1 MEGCLEFRFVGISRA
16 FAFRS
21 IEVHSSNALKRASAI
36 LLCILFCMELANAQP
51 ASECQ
56 PTINPDFLAKHD
68 DLATGKLP
76 AADYL
81 DRVLECNVPRVGQL
95 DRLPSNW
102 IDAERAAYS
111 SVLEKTKPQVLV
123 VPFQVQG
130 YALDRIERALM
141 SIDLTYELSA
151 LLDVSDPTIVAR
163 ALGEGSRRID
173 PTTILELAH
182 RVHVRKVIVPF
193 VGHDNSHAMTIT
205 IQVLDV
211 EASNTRMR
219 VLETKQKDWRAVP
232 FTDDVPPFIKFHQM
246 LPQILA
252 DLSLSSPR
260 RRHLARTSEQITG
273 SSFSVSPTELV
284 SGHRLP
290 ASAALSVLGALESP
304 TAELA
309 RERLFQRALI
319 DSMNFDSPG
328 ANTAFLQA
336 YALMSLQHRPAA
348 LALLRDASAPDAV
361 VLRALL
367 NGDLPGARG
376 AVSRVTDPLKSL
388 LLQISIE
395 DTRQEYGDPSPADL
409 SGTLALF
416 GTHADDWLPLVKG
429 RFGDSNSWTVDSA
442 EEIKLLLDRAF
453 PRLELALESIEAGD
467 ELLRSIPNN
476 SLDVVMDIASARH
489 VRKVAAQ
496 LEPAKCCAGGSAF
509 ATPWDLLWL
518 IEGRADARLIRRLQ
532 MISGHQGN
540 LRRAL
545 SVLDEYE
552 PFFSGHPGMAAERGL
567 AASGLLASEP
577 DDLRA
582 DRRAVIKQ
590 SGLLAAQTGSGENQ
604 VGFRGVGALGN
615 VSPDIAGLF
624 WHVYAYDFPRRPF
637 WPLLTVLKDRY
648 FDQPT
653 YERSARESLLYSTT
667 DLDPI
672 ANIPSATDEQ
682 KRSLANDLQTRFI
695 GAPGR
700 SGILALLHPS
710 TAPPLDPIEE
720 LRKEIQEEPDTWL
733 NYYNLGVMLVRR
745 DDDYPA
751 AATLFL
757 SYPQFHSH
765 DPPNR
770 VALSHEAYDA
780 AAYLYLHGHTELSEP
795 LYRIAANLH
804 TGSEPEM
811 SATSRLLLLSRNFS
825 GAMAATFDR
834 ATQYPSAYAYRDYLS
849 FLHATGHGKEA
860 WQVFP
865 SLSVEFDLPLVWI
878 SALVG
883 HRMEGRSDGYVRE
896 WLQRPEIRAARFH
909 AQQFGPAFAI
919 MWSATDR
926 KPPSDLADF
935 VASLIDGPGPHQS
948 DLTYFAAGYTELRY
962 EHWQKASAAFAMSK
976 HYPDALPYRTMAAV
990 KTGDRNWLDKTYG
1003 NSEFRIQ
1010 YPAQFYESLGHAIYA
1025 GDRHENDA
1033 ALEFLRRAFNDRPN
1047 TDNSVIST
1055 EYEYSE
1061 VCEWLYEE
1069 THDQRFVDRLLQ
1081 WVKSYQNVQPT
1092 QAWAYAM
1099 EYTYREPG
1107 APRKRALAL
1116 TLYLDPLSPRIKH
1129 ATPAEIKEAREW
1141 LKSNNPF
1148 MNHAV
1153 QSIDGAPTTT
1163 ASNSA
1168 SPRNW

>member
-1 MEGCLEFRFVGISRA
+1 L
-16 FAFRS
+16 
-21 IEVHSSNALKRASAI
+21 
-36 LLCILFCMELANAQP
+36 P
-51 ASECQ
+51 
-56 PTINPDFLAKHD
+56 AKHY

-76 AADYL
+76 APDYL
-81 DRVLECNVPRVGQL
+81 DAVLECNVPRVGHL

-102 IDAERAAYS
+102 LDAERAVYS
-111 SVLEKTKPQVLV
+111 AALEKAKTQILV

-151 LLDVSDPTIVAR
+151 RLDVPDPTLVAR
-163 ALGEGSRRID
+163 AVGEGSRRID
-173 PTTILELAH
+173 QAAILELA
-182 RVHVRKVIVPF
+182 RRIHVRKVIVPF

-211 EASNTRMR
+211 EPTNSGMR
-219 VLETKQKDWRAVP
+219 VVETKQQDWRAIP
-232 FTDDVPPFIKFHQM
+232 FTDDAPPFMKFHQI

-252 DLSLSSPR
+252 DLSLGSKQHPPLPR
-260 RRHLARTSEQITG
+260 RREQVAG
-273 SSFSVSPTELV
+273 SSFSGSPTELV
-284 SGHRLP
+284 SEHHLP
-290 ASAALSVLGALESP
+290 ASMVLSVLGALESP
-304 TAELA
+304 SAELA

-319 DSMNFDSPG
+319 DSMKFDDPG
-328 ANTAFLQA
+328 ANTLFFQA
-336 YALMSLQHRPAA
+336 YALMNLQHRPAA
-348 LALLRDASAPDAV
+348 LALLRHASEPEAV

-376 AVSRVTDPLKSL
+376 AIANVTDPVKKL
-388 LLQISIE
+388 LLQVSIE
-395 DTRQEYGDPSPADL
+395 DTRQDYGDPTPTDL
-409 SGTLALF
+409 KGALALF
-416 GTHADDWLPLVKG
+416 GTHDGDWLPLVKG

-453 PRLELALESIEAGD
+453 HRPELELESIEAGD
-467 ELLRSIPNN
+467 ALLRTTPNN
-476 SLDVVMDIASARH
+476 SLDIVIDIASARH

-496 LEPAKCCAGGSAF
+496 LEPVKCCTGGIAY
-509 ATPWDLLWL
+509 ATQWDLLWL

-567 AASGLLASEP
+567 AASGLLTSEP

-582 DRRAVIKQ
+582 ARRAVIKQ
-590 SGLLAAQTGSGENQ
+590 SGLLAAEAASGENR

-624 WHVYAYDFPRRPF
+624 WHVYAYDFPRRSF
-637 WPLLTVLKDRY
+637 WPLVTVLKDRY

-653 YERSARESLLYSTT
+653 YEASARESLLYSTT

-672 ANIPSATDEQ
+672 ANIPSAADDQ
-682 KRSLANDLQTRFI
+682 KRSLADDLQTRFI

-745 DDDYPA
+745 DDDYSA

-780 AAYLYLHGHTELSEP
+780 AAFPYLHGHTELSEP
-795 LYRIAANLH
+795 LYRIAASQH

-811 SATSRLLLLSRNFS
+811 SATSRLLLLSGNFD

-834 ATQYPSAYAYRDYLS
+834 ATRYPSAYAYRDYLS

-865 SLSVEFDLPLVWI
+865 SLSVEFDIPLVWI

-883 HRMEGRSDGYVRE
+883 HRMEGRSDSYVRE
-896 WLQRPEIRAARFH
+896 WLQRPEIRSARLH
-909 AQQFGPAFAI
+909 AHQFAPAFAI

-926 KPPSDLADF
+926 MPPPDLADL
-935 VASLIDGPGPHQS
+935 VASLTEGPDPHQS
-948 DLTYFAAGYTELRY
+948 DLVNFAAGYTELRH

-976 HYPDALPYRTMAAV
+976 HADALPYQTMAAV
-990 KTGDRNWLDKTYG
+990 KTGDRNWLDRTYG
-1003 NSEFRIQ
+1003 SSTFRIE
-1010 YPAQFYESLGHAIYA
+1010 YPAQFDESLGHAIYS
-1025 GDRHENDA
+1025 GGRRENDT

-1047 TDNSVIST
+1047 TDDRVIST
-1055 EYEYSE
+1055 EYEYAE
-1061 VCEWLYEE
+1061 VCEWLYKE
-1069 THDQRFVDRLLQ
+1069 THDQRFIDRLLQ
-1081 WVKSYQNVQPT
+1081 WVESYQNVQPT
-1092 QAWAYAM
+1092 QAWVYAM
-1099 EYTYREPG
+1099 QYTYKKPG
-1107 APRKRALAL
+1107 APRMRALAL
-1116 TLYLDPLSPRIKH
+1116 TLYLDPQSPRVKN

-1148 MNHAV
+1148 LKPAV
-1153 QSIDGAPTTT
+1153 QSVDDAPTTT
-1163 ASNSA
+1163 ALNSA
-1168 SPRNW
+1168 LRRSW